1 MAPIQEVSASVLAAE
16 IEELDDN
23 ELFAMLRDNNIAAG
37 PIVASTRHLYQ
48 KKLIKL
54 LSSETESVVKQFE
67 EEYDEDEDY
76 EEEEQIQETPV
87 LRNRFTADTPDHGN
101 VGVGKKEEFAPTSR
115 RKLTSYD
122 DEVKEVETKNNKG
135 VVSKTWATI
144 VWSIKLMAKL
154 IMLWLLVCAVYYI
167 YNNHL
172 VSTDPINKM
181 QESIQKAAND
191 ASETI
196 DLK

>member
-1 MAPIQEVSASVLAAE
+1 
-16 IEELDDN
+16 
-23 ELFAMLRDNNIAAG
+23 
-37 PIVASTRHLYQ
+37 
-48 KKLIKL
+48 L
-54 LSSETESVVKQFE
+54 LSSETESVVKKFE

-76 EEEEQIQETPV
+76 EEEEQNQETPV

-101 VGVGKKEEFAPTSR
+101 GAVGKKEEFTPTSR
-115 RKLTSYD
+115 RKLTSHD
-122 DEVKEVETKNNKG
+122 DEVKEVETKKNKG

-144 VWSIKLMAKL
+144 VWSIKLMVKL
-154 IMLWLLVCAVYYI
+154 IMLWLFVCAVYYI